1 MWRTVVVVESIEGAS
16 EEDGTFVNPIQHDNG
31 VGGKINAESMRRG
44 VRSKITR
51 KPTAVW
57 RI

>member
-1 MWRTVVVVESIEGAS
+1 MWGTVVVVESIEGAS
-16 EEDGTFVNPIQHDNG
+16 KEDGTFVNPIQHGNG
-31 VGGKINAESMRRG
+31 VGGKINVEDMMRG

-51 KPTAVW
+51 KPTAGW